1 MVSAPVPTPSEVLS
15 LLHGQLMVK
24 LMVKLIDLHSNGT

>member
-24 LMVKLIDLHSNGT
+24 LIDLHSNGT